1 MKKKLAAL
9 LLGVCMTVTLAGCQK
24 SIEDDNVKISEYKGI
39 KVEGLE
45 LAKVTD
51 KDVEN
56 SIQSTLEAEAEHKEV
71 TDRATK
77 KGDSLEVSYVGK
89 ADGETFDQGDLTVE
103 VGGEGFVEGFSE
115 GMEGH
120 KLNETFDISLTLP
133 ENYPA
138 EIAGKDA
145 VFTVTINSITEE
157 ILPEL
162 NDEFVQK
169 ISDKAKTVDE
179 YKKQVKKDL
188 ETSNKKTVESQNK
201 NSAWTEV
208 VKNTELKKEFKED
221 INESVDLMKE
231 QYTQLAEMYYQVTF
245 EEFLEQSGITED
257 QFVEKMEKQAKDQL
271 KSKYASKLIAE
282 KEKLEL
288 SDKAYKE
295 KYDESAFQD
304 DLEPLSEDEVEAM
317 DQNGDGEMAV
327 ADESDLEQQQD
338 SEGAAGSGDT
348 DGSAS
353 SDAADSQSEKKLDEN
368 GTYTDKDEVAQYIYE
383 YGHVPSNLTAADYDN
398 ADSMLPVEEG
408 VTYQQCSLDDAGKQK
423 LIFTQDAKRIYYTD
437 DDGQSFDEIY

>member
-257 QFVEKMEKQAKDQL
+257 QFVEKMEKHSPTDTKTEMHLLRQMVRT
-271 KSKYASKLIAE
+271 E
-282 KEKLEL
+282 KR
-288 SDKAYKE
+288 S
-295 KYDESAFQD
+295 
-304 DLEPLSEDEVEAM
+304 
-317 DQNGDGEMAV
+317 
-327 ADESDLEQQQD
+327 
-338 SEGAAGSGDT
+338 
-348 DGSAS
+348 
-353 SDAADSQSEKKLDEN
+353 
-368 GTYTDKDEVAQYIYE
+368 
-383 YGHVPSNLTAADYDN
+383 
-398 ADSMLPVEEG
+398 
-408 VTYQQCSLDDAGKQK
+408 
-423 LIFTQDAKRIYYTD
+423 
-437 DDGQSFDEIY
+437 

>member
-39 KVEGLE
+39 KVKGLE

-295 KYDESAFQD
+295 KYDEYAQSYGYENGDAFI
-304 DLEPLSEDEVEAM
+304 EANGEDGEEKLKESILLDTAMTWVADHAKFVEA
-317 DQNGDGEMAV
+317 E
-327 ADESDLEQQQD
+327 
-338 SEGAAGSGDT
+338 T
-348 DGSAS
+348 
-353 SDAADSQSEKKLDEN
+353 EK
-368 GTYTDKDEVAQYIYE
+368 
-383 YGHVPSNLTAADYDN
+383 
-398 ADSMLPVEEG
+398 
-408 VTYQQCSLDDAGKQK
+408 
-423 LIFTQDAKRIYYTD
+423 
-437 DDGQSFDEIY
+437 

>member
-179 YKKQVKKDL
+179 YKKQIKSLAAARITSVK
-188 ETSNKKTVESQNK
+188 
-201 NSAWTEV
+201 
-208 VKNTELKKEFKED
+208 
-221 INESVDLMKE
+221 
-231 QYTQLAEMYYQVTF
+231 
-245 EEFLEQSGITED
+245 
-257 QFVEKMEKQAKDQL
+257 
-271 KSKYASKLIAE
+271 
-282 KEKLEL
+282 
-288 SDKAYKE
+288 
-295 KYDESAFQD
+295 
-304 DLEPLSEDEVEAM
+304 
-317 DQNGDGEMAV
+317 
-327 ADESDLEQQQD
+327 
-338 SEGAAGSGDT
+338 
-348 DGSAS
+348 
-353 SDAADSQSEKKLDEN
+353 SEKK
-368 GTYTDKDEVAQYIYE
+368 Q
-383 YGHVPSNLTAADYDN
+383 AA
-398 ADSMLPVEEG
+398 L
-408 VTYQQCSLDDAGKQK
+408 
-423 LIFTQDAKRIYYTD
+423 
-437 DDGQSFDEIY
+437 

>member
-295 KYDESAFQD
+295 K
-304 DLEPLSEDEVEAM
+304 
-317 DQNGDGEMAV
+317 
-327 ADESDLEQQQD
+327 
-338 SEGAAGSGDT
+338 
-348 DGSAS
+348 
-353 SDAADSQSEKKLDEN
+353 
-368 GTYTDKDEVAQYIYE
+368 
-383 YGHVPSNLTAADYDN
+383 
-398 ADSMLPVEEG
+398 
-408 VTYQQCSLDDAGKQK
+408 
-423 LIFTQDAKRIYYTD
+423 
-437 DDGQSFDEIY
+437 